1 MRELPAVHAEL
12 LAGALA
18 AFLAEELRASGLAG
32 YVVGLSGGIDSAV
45 AAALAVRAAGAGR
58 VTALALP
65 GPTSAPASLED
76 ARAVAGSLG
85 LALAT
90 VDLGAPARELAA
102 VLAADGDRVRFGNLL
117 ARLRMIALFDR
128 ARQLPALVLG
138 TSNKSEILL
147 GYSTLFGDS
156 ACSVNPLGDVWKTHV
171 FRLAEQLG
179 LPAFLLDKPPSAD
192 LWAGQTDADELGF
205 DYAEADP
212 VLYWHHEQGL
222 DREALVA
229 AGFAPALVDRV
240 LLAYRRSRF
249 KWRPTVVAR
258 TSASCVN
265 VDRILPRNPER

>member
-1 MRELPAVHAEL
+1 MRELPPVNTGL
-12 LAGALA
+12 LAEMLER
-18 AFLAEELRASGLAG
+18 FLAEELRASGLSG
-32 YVVGLSGGIDSAV
+32 YVVGLSGGVDSAV
-45 AAALAVRAAGAGR
+45 SAALGVAAVGR
-58 VTALALP
+58 ERVHALALP
-65 GPTSAPASLED
+65 GPASSPESLRD
-76 ARAVAGSLG
+76 ARAVADAFDLRLETIEIAPAAET
-85 LALAT
+85 LAVA
-90 VDLGAPARELAA
+90 LGARA
-102 VLAADGDRVRFGNLL
+102 DRVRFGNLL
-117 ARLRMIALFDR
+117 ARLRMVALFDR
-128 ARQLPALVLG
+128 ARTVPALVLG